1 MASKKPITTDEVYRQ
16 LLAEDQLTEDSSCSS
31 DEPLEE
37 TSQMN
42 VDIDMEA
49 NQPPSVD
56 QTLGAHNT
64 GHAMMLRDIV
74 NIELKARPRQNTH
87 SIEQTPINLW

>member
-1 MASKKPITTDEVYRQ
+1 MASKKPITIDEVYRQ

-37 TSQMN
+37 TSQIN

-56 QTLGAHNT
+56 QTLGAHNI
-64 GHAMMLRDIV
+64 GHAMML
-74 NIELKARPRQNTH
+74 TH
-87 SIEQTPINLW
+87 SLPRPNSFGLSIYTARCRDRTPSV